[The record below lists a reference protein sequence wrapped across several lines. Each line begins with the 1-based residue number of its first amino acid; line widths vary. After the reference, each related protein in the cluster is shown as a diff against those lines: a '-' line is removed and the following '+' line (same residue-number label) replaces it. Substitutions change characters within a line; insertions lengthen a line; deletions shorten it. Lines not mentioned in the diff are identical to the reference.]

1 MVSDARSLFTCRKA
15 YRHGPSGATSRGIGA
30 RRMAWFE
37 SVAKSCQP
45 WKPFS
50 NAMSIA
56 GPRGRS
62 PPPLAKGLAR
72 GPWSNW
78 PLSLQTWMPGVK
90 GLVGENSPPTVA
102 CPLTTTEW
110 AVPTW
115 NGYLLSVACPCGVT
129 SCDGSRD
136 LERWAPRAESKTER
150 TAPVPEFWNERGPS
164 GTSRVEARPARGGH
178 GPPGRR
184 AIGPTSRIRTWEPPS
199 GRPSSLLAGRSC
211 SSAA

>member
-1 MVSDARSLFTCRKA
+1 
-15 YRHGPSGATSRGIGA
+15 
-30 RRMAWFE
+30 MAWFE

-129 SCDGSRD
+129 SMRWVTGPGAMGTARGEQNRKDRARSGV
-136 LERWAPRAESKTER
+136 LERTRPIRY
-150 TAPVPEFWNERGPS
+150 F
-164 GTSRVEARPARGGH
+164 TSRSSTRARRPR
-178 GPPGRR
+178 PTGRR
-184 AIGPTSRIRTWEPPS
+184 AIGLLRVFELGSRLQGFLRHSWQDDLVH
-199 GRPSSLLAGRSC
+199 LLLELRHRHRDIVFAHPQKPADADNGVR
-211 SSAA
+211 